1 MLYKG
6 ENVWRRV
13 HFSETDITD
22 QAPITWA
29 ATYYK
34 DIVTEASNGKIK
46 VIQEKNYSTIPIAKS
61 GKYDGKWYDAKILV
75 NHFGSKLMKPVGEFT
90 PSKVEGV
97 YMQVEVRLDPSTP
110 NAKVG
115 IQAGMDVR
123 HEGIKT
129 TYYMA
134 FGSTRIVTV
143 TPHWKTV
150 NWVNYAGGQGA
161 DEGGV
166 VLSKERLLNTS
177 FPRE

>member
-1 MLYKG
+1 
-6 ENVWRRV
+6 
-13 HFSETDITD
+13 
-22 QAPITWA
+22 
-29 ATYYK
+29 
-34 DIVTEASNGKIK
+34 
-46 VIQEKNYSTIPIAKS
+46 
-61 GKYDGKWYDAKILV
+61 
-75 NHFGSKLMKPVGEFT
+75 MKAVGEFT